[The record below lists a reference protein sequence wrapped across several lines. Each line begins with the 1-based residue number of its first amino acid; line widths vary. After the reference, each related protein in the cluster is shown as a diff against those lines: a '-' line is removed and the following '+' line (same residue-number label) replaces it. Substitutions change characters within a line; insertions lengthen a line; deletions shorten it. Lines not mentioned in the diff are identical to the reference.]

1 MEGMIE
7 MMVKW
12 FIGGAVICGIY
23 GAVTGLGFIV
33 PAIAGGI
40 IAVNLRKWVFGFF
53 WK

>member
-1 MEGMIE
+1 MRD

-12 FIGGAVICGIY
+12 FIGGALVCGIY
-23 GAVTGLGFIV
+23 GAITGLGFIV